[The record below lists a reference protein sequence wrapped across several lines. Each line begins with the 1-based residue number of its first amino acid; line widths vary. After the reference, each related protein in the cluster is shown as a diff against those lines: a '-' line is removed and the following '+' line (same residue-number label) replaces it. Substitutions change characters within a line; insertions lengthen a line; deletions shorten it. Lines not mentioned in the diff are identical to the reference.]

1 MAYDKIIDSAKLDA
15 AMGATADAIRAKTG
29 KADSIPWD
37 ESTGFADEL
46 NAITAVEQATPTISV
61 SSGGLITASAEQAG
75 GLVPAGTKSA
85 TKQLTTKAA
94 TTITP
99 STSNKTAV
107 AKNVY
112 TTGAVT
118 VKGDANLK
126 AANILKGV
134 SIFGVSGSAA
144 KVATGTFTQPQIS
157 MGWNITVT
165 GLGFTPSKIYIFEEL
180 TTEEY
185 RYDDYVAYM
194 VVDGDTNFV
203 ALPAT
208 REEYDE
214 EYDEYYNY
222 VGMEIWKDL
231 YTATMNSN
239 GFVLTPT
246 NVNGRR
252 FREGATCRYI
262 AFA

>member
-1 MAYDKIIDSAKLDA
+1 MAYDKIVDSAKLDA
-15 AMGATADAIRAKTG
+15 AMSASANAIRAKTG
-29 KADSIPWD
+29 DTAKIAWD
-37 ESTGFADEL
+37 ESNGFSS
-46 NAITAVEQATPTISV
+46 AISQIKGKRQTKTVTP
-61 SSGGLITASAEQAG
+61 
-75 GLVPAGTKSA
+75 K
-85 TKQLTTKAA
+85 A
-94 TTITP
+94 TTQTVKP
-99 STSNKTAV
+99 DSGYDGLSQ
-107 AKNVY
+107 
-112 TTGAVT
+112 VT
-118 VKGDANLK
+118 VNGDSDLK
-126 AANILKGV
+126 AANIAKGV
-134 SIFGVSGSAA
+134 SIFGITGTLESGS